1 MRWRWVGAAGPA
13 ELIGPVVKP
22 GHTAVLVGGASQQ
35 IDADGVRQLLRAVF
49 VGAGGTHDDWDE
61 YDRAMA
67 SEGRLAVLVR
77 PERLTGN
84 TDV

>member
-1 MRWRWVGAAGPA
+1 M
-13 ELIGPVVKP
+13 
-22 GHTAVLVGGASQQ
+22 GGASQQ
-35 IDADGVRQLLRAVF
+35 FDGDGVRQLLRAVF
-49 VGAGGTHDDWDE
+49 VGARGTHDDWDE

-84 TDV
+84 PDV